1 MRIAVVFPSV
11 KYCPSNDAILCSK
24 EVILIIPN
32 HSCRNGR
39 FFVVYFRRSS
49 HFLPL
54 PQHVLRFRSNLGFES
69 KNKSR
74 QPYQNHGTAAGC
86 AFYFLLLGQ
95 TTDSSDQEFQQC
107 HHILL
112 IQCSI
117 RCITVR
123 IDILLCIKRNRTTP
137 ILLERNQ
144 IRQ

>member
-24 EVILIIPN
+24 GVILIIPN
-32 HSCRNGR
+32 RSCRNGR

-54 PQHVLRFRSNLGFES
+54 PQHVLRFRSNLGFAS

-74 QPYQNHGTAAGC
+74 QPKSRYSC
-86 AFYFLLLGQ
+86 RLCILFLLFGQ

-117 RCITVR
+117 CCITVR